1 MNIQIAL
8 CLPQDA
14 ETVAVVRSVALA
26 ALVQMGV
33 TSECIDDIRLALSEA
48 CTNVIEHAGATEDYE
63 VRLDLDSERCAISVL
78 DAGQG
83 VDVSGLSSAMPDP
96 ESPRGRGI
104 ALMTALTDNVEFS
117 AQPGVGTMVCFLKRL
132 SLTADGP
139 LARLRHSR

>member
-1 MNIQIAL
+1 MNIQIRL

-33 TSECIDDIRLALSEA
+33 TPDCIDDIRLALSEA
-48 CTNVIEHAGATEDYE
+48 CANVIEHAATDDYE
-63 VRLDLDSERCAISVL
+63 VRLDVDSECCAISVI

-83 VDVSGLSSAMPDP
+83 VDVTTLPRTMPDP
-96 ESPRGRGI
+96 DSPRGRGI
-104 ALMTALTDNVEFS
+104 ALMTALADSLDFS
-117 AQPGVGTMVCFLKRL
+117 AQPDAGTMVRIVKRL

-139 LARLRHSR
+139 LARLRRSQ